1 MELPLALKIAYTVFV
16 AVLVPVY
23 WKAYGPGNF
32 LWLCDVALFGAGAA
46 LWLESRLLASM
57 MLLAMVP
64 ELVWNADFFG
74 RLATG
79 RHLVGMTAYM
89 FDRALPLHTRALS
102 GFHVFL
108 PVLLVWVT
116 ARSGYDPRALP
127 AQTALTWALVLASYG
142 LTRPADN
149 VNYVFGAF
157 GPGTRPQRRLPPR
170 LYLLVVL
177 AVVPLLYWPAHA
189 VLARLFPAP

>member
-1 MELPLALKIAYTVFV
+1 VEPPLALKLAYTAFV

-32 LWLCDVALFGAGAA
+32 LWLCDVALLGAGAA

-57 MLLAMVP
+57 MLLAAVP
-64 ELVWNADFFG
+64 ELVWNADFVA

-108 PVLLVWVT
+108 PIVLVWLA
-116 ARSGYDPRALP
+116 ARWGYDRRAWP
-127 AQTALTWALVLASYG
+127 VQTLVTWALVLASYRW
-142 LTRPADN
+142 TRPDAN
-149 VNYVFGAF
+149 VNYAF
-157 GPGTRPQRRLPPR
+157 GPGARPQTRLPPR
-170 LYLLVVL
+170 LYLLLVL
-177 AVVPLLYWPAHA
+177 AAVPLLYWPAHA
-189 VLARLFPAP
+189 LLARLFPAP